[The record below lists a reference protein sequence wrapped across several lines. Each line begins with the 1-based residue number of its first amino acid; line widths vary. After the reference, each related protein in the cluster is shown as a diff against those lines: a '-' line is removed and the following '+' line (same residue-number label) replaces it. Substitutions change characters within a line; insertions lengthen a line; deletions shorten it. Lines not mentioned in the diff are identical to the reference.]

1 MLVVKSIKWT
11 LIDGSIETAGW
22 HMLLHRIVDEN
33 SSASATLDG
42 LRPVYLEFKDT
53 VTGKVTKY
61 TANRYSKLI
70 SLLKRL
76 KPYGFVDTD
85 VHQYRGDFVIVL
97 DKMALD
103 FLDCVK
109 SVDFID
115 IVAWDDVRVDNVM
128 RNADVSFCQLDEHGT
143 LFAGDSINGTFACTL
158 LDAMCLVRHGL
169 VDDYFYLPFTKTRMV
184 EGLNSYQAFRV
195 SFSDVQLAKRALV
208 KAFTLRG
215 SSIGGI
221 S

>member
-11 LIDGSIETAGW
+11 LLDGEIETAGW
-22 HMLLHRIVDEN
+22 HMLLHRVVSDKG
-33 SSASATLDG
+33 SFTTSLDA
-42 LRPVYLEFKDT
+42 LRPVYLEIQNT
-53 VTGKVTKY
+53 ETGKVTKY
-61 TANRYSKLI
+61 TVNRYSKLI
-70 SLLKRL
+70 SLLKSL
-76 KPYGFVDTD
+76 NPYGFVDTD
-85 VHQYRGDFVIVL
+85 VHQYRGDFVIAL

-115 IVAWDDVRVDNVM
+115 IAAWDDVRVDNVM
-128 RNADVSFCQLDEHGT
+128 RNAEVSFCQLDEHGT

-158 LDAMCLVRHGL
+158 LDAMCLIRHGL

-195 SFSDVQLAKRALV
+195 SFSDIQLAKRTLV

-215 SSIGGI
+215 SSIGGF